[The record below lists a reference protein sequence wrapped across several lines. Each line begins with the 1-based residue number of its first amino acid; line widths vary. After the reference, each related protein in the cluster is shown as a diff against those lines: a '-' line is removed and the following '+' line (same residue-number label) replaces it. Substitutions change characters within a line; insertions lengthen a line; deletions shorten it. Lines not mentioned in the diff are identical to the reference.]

1 MSMTQQVSI
10 QEMVNQSRAIITSP
24 SVATF
29 ERYERHG
36 NMTNAAIYVAI
47 AAVISGLVG
56 LINGPNGLLS
66 GLIGTMVQFFVFTGL
81 VFFIGKNLANG
92 TGTWDEVA
100 YTFSLFWAP
109 LSVIGSLVGAV
120 ILLLAFIP
128 IINSL
133 AGLAGLVIGLA
144 LLVVNIY
151 FGYLAVQSSM
161 NITDQGKAI
170 LTLVLAA
177 VGSFIVLLVVGSIF
191 S

>member
-120 ILLLAFIP
+120 ILLLAFVP
-128 IINSL
+128 IINIL